1 MTERNK
7 TDLADFGLREILEV
21 VSGELILGNPGDCF
35 QGVSIDSRTVKKG
48 EIFIAIKG
56 DRYDGHNF
64 IAEAVAKGAG
74 CIIAQRNQILLLGS
88 KLPQAV
94 VLVNDTLLALS
105 SLAYYHRKR
114 FGIPVIGITGSNGKT
129 TTKEMLSCLLS
140 SRYNVLK
147 NEGTQNNLI
156 GVSMTLLRLN
166 PQHDIAV
173 LELGTNHF
181 GEIRE
186 LVRIAAPNMG
196 IITNIGPAHLE
207 FLAMREGC

>member
-74 CIIAQRNQILLLGS
+74 CIIAQRNQVLLLGI

-94 VLVNDTLLALS
+94 VLVKDTLCALS
-105 SLAYYHRKR
+105 SLAYCHRKK

-156 GVSMTLLRLN
+156 GVSLTLLRLN
-166 PQHDIAV
+166 PEHDIAV
-173 LELGTNHF
+173 LEFGTNHF

-186 LVRIAAPNMG
+186 LARIAAPNMG
-196 IITNIGPAHLE
+196 LLPISARRTWSS
-207 FLAMREGC
+207 LAMKEGC